1 MGVLSQ
7 VRPRSA
13 ARAALPRF
21 LEPSDVVEL
30 IGGETT
36 SLTTLYRELNGG
48 MFPAIRIRYRW
59 IVPSRAVVALERAA
73 QEFRQVT
80 EADWDYGWDSDF
92 AGVVDREGGVPVAGR
107 FLKLPAAARLL
118 TTSVATLKRDIAE
131 GKFPAVKLRS
141 RWVVPTAAID
151 AMERAALSGW
161 TFVEAAD
168 AAFAITPGHT
178 PAWARPVA
186 ASVRLAAAAD
196 RSPEAPVA
204 PWTGAV
210 EASA

>member
-1 MGVLSQ
+1 VGVLSQ

-13 ARAALPRF
+13 VGAALPRF
-21 LEPSDVVEL
+21 MEPSDVVEL

-59 IVPSRAVVALERAA
+59 IVPARAVVALERAA

-80 EADWDYGWDSDF
+80 EADWDHGWDSGL
-92 AGVVDREGGVPVAGR
+92 AGVVGHEGGIPVAGK

-131 GKFPAVKLRS
+131 GKFPAIKLRS

-151 AMERAALSGW
+151 AMERAALAGW

-168 AAFAITPGHT
+168 SAFAITPGQT
-178 PAWARPVA
+178 PAWARPVTTLAPFAPQA
-186 ASVRLAAAAD
+186 ATA
-196 RSPEAPVA
+196 
-204 PWTGAV
+204 